1 MFSRCSQDVC
11 RHFQNFFRMLQ
22 WVLWAWRNLM
32 VISNQIMNF
41 NDPKEFDDPRYS
53 MIKRKYQLEEW
64 TLIIQ
69 NSSVILPSPMIWLPF
84 YQVPLFFL
92 LDVSSAIVY
101 ILNQFFSS
109 LQRRIEKC
117 SFPSLI
123 EYQCS
128 QWHYKVFLFVLQMYS
143 NGQNSDMLVCI
154 QIYKHETSQT

>member
-1 MFSRCSQDVC
+1 MD
-11 RHFQNFFRMLQ
+11 
-22 WVLWAWRNLM
+22 
-32 VISNQIMNF
+32 F
-41 NDPKEFDDPRYS
+41 NDPKEFDDLRYSMIPGIYS

-69 NSSVILPSPMIWLPF
+69 KSTVILPSPMVWLPF
-84 YQVPLFFL
+84 YQVPLLFL

-109 LQRRIEKC
+109 LYGRIEKW

-128 QWHYKVFLFVLQMYS
+128 QWHYKVFLIVFWFKQMYS
-143 NGQNSDMLVCI
+143 NGQNSDMLVYI